1 MQLKPADAIT
11 SCITNHPYLSV
22 ILICLISTPLHFA
35 SLDPVRSGTLWII
48 TGSMIVFALW
58 RIVSA
63 CKAKR
68 FNSKEAMALSAASI
82 VVILSATYLYSRAE
96 NKQIWHLLGGFAVVL
111 ALYWFSDRKS
121 RSEELNVFLIT
132 GLGFALKY
140 YYVLI
145 TSIYDRQH
153 DVGVFG
159 GKEWHAGYI
168 EYILNNHS
176 LPNVSPDEMWQSYH
190 PPLHHT
196 VSAMWIG
203 FNEKILSVDHD
214 AARESLQVLA
224 LLYSM
229 LIIIISIKIMRYF
242 KLKGHALYLP
252 LIILN
257 FHPAIIMFA
266 GSINNDPLAAVFV
279 MGAILTTLKWYR
291 KQTAGNIIKIA
302 LCIGPGMMTKMS
314 SAVVAPA
321 VALVFLMVLVRR
333 IKDKNDIKG
342 IFTQYGIFGAVC
354 IPLGMWHPVRN
365 MLRWGLPL
373 LYVPGLPDNALQKIN
388 MPFFDRVTDFS
399 SYQFRNVYE
408 QWATIEDG
416 TISGYNEF
424 NPLTVALKT
433 SVFGEY
439 LNDKAFES
447 IKGINVYFF
456 SFFMFW
462 TAVII
467 AILAAVAVIRLLT
480 SGKLIPGDDKAI
492 KTGVW
497 FLVSFIVVSM
507 VSYYKL
513 AGDLPFV
520 CTMNFRYIVPLV
532 PVSLTLEGLWI
543 DKELL
548 GRAGIRKKALAALYS
563 CFIVFAFSTTVFMGA
578 VGFI

>member
-1 MQLKPADAIT
+1 MQVIKRDKTKELFQVGKIERAVSKAFESCGKEVNYDAIH
-11 SCITNHPYLSV
+11 C
-22 ILICLISTPLHFA
+22 
-35 SLDPVRSGTLWII
+35 
-48 TGSMIVFALW
+48 
-58 RIVSA
+58 
-63 CKAKR
+63 
-68 FNSKEAMALSAASI
+68 
-82 VVILSATYLYSRAE
+82 
-96 NKQIWHLLGGFAVVL
+96 
-111 ALYWFSDRKS
+111 
-121 RSEELNVFLIT
+121 
-132 GLGFALKY
+132 
-140 YYVLI
+140 I

-416 TISGYNEF
+416 AISGYNEF

-439 LNDKAFES
+439 LNDKAFEN

-492 KTGVW
+492 KAGVW

-532 PVSLTLEGLWI
+532 PVSLTLAGLWI